1 MILKKAIVGTT
12 LLMLGFAGLG
22 LAYSAIGAGS
32 RVVGEEPQAAT
43 RSNAPHDTVAAAE
56 RIRGETRSVLEKALA
71 LVPSIEHLDQR
82 VWLLC
87 EIVHANPGGARRRGQ
102 RDLESGGRDGPRDRE
117 RTPGGRR
124 RRGPAR
130 ARDVRKA
137 VELVNPLPLNRDYGL
152 DHVASAMAR
161 NGDFAGAPRVAT
173 AIDNEPYKSEAF
185 RSIAVAQVEAGD
197 VDGAFTTIARVADDD
212 AKAWVLAAVA
222 ARQHRANDP
231 AAAGSLERLRTTA
244 DEIVRSANEK
254 ALMALRWSSSLGSR
268 KSWPTPGPPTTRG
281 RSPARS
287 STPRGRHRSDE
298 HRDRPGW
305 SRRDRGRLENG
316 GRNSR
321 RRPERRGPEERR
333 GRPGRGEQSRSLA
346 DAGRPDR
353 AGELAR

>member
-1 MILKKAIVGTT
+1 
-12 LLMLGFAGLG
+12 
-22 LAYSAIGAGS
+22 
-32 RVVGEEPQAAT
+32 
-43 RSNAPHDTVAAAE
+43 
-56 RIRGETRSVLEKALA
+56 
-71 LVPSIEHLDQR
+71 
-82 VWLLC
+82 
-87 EIVHANPGGARRRGQ
+87 
-102 RDLESGGRDGPRDRE
+102 
-117 RTPGGRR
+117 
-124 RRGPAR
+124 
-130 ARDVRKA
+130 
-137 VELVNPLPLNRDYGL
+137 
-152 DHVASAMAR
+152 MAR
-161 NGDFAGAPRVAT
+161 NGDFAGALSVAT

-244 DEIVRSANEK
+244 DEIVRSANE
-254 ALMALRWSSSLGSR
+254 RCSTG
-268 KSWPTPGPPTTRG
+268 PGGPPRSDRG
-281 RSPARS
+281 SPGRRRVHRRRAEGR
-287 STPRGRHRSDE
+287 RRDRRRHVARHRSDE

-333 GRPGRGEQSRSLA
+333 GRPGRGEQSRSRA

-353 AGELAR
+353 AGELARSTRCWRSQRDVIARAGVKRP